1 MPLFRYELTDP
12 KGRPVRGVISATSM
26 VDARE
31 LLAVK
36 GLHDMTLLQLLSTDT
51 LEAEIRSKRETTLR
65 EPVGLSGIL
74 QRPAPPSDLALYFR
88 QMGAYIHSGLSAAEA
103 LEEIGSRTRHRQLR
117 IRSLRM
123 AERVRNGSAIGL
135 SARLERLPIS
145 AMQLGMMEIGERT
158 GTLELALEEAALS
171 AETDMA
177 LSKGMAWTKWLFW
190 QNIWSLAF
198 LAPVVRGIDIENIK
212 NSLEVWGLDLIRISL
227 PICLLIHIAHGIFIY
242 FSMTPIGRSFTGRV
256 ALIFPASRQTAFRR
270 AESTFLRALQQA
282 IKAGLPADTAVTIAS
297 TAIGNGALTA
307 ATQKAAAQLSN
318 GSNLATVTDSLV
330 FLPHGVKA
338 RITTGERTGTLE
350 KTLKQLADDAANSA
364 INAVAND
371 RAFRKWGSIGVTSVA
386 TIVVTLVLGIG
397 MKDAMFTF
405 LSTFTSGSE

>member
-12 KGRPVRGVISATSM
+12 QGRPVRGVVSAPSM

-31 LLAVK
+31 QLAVK
-36 GLHDMTLLQLLSTDT
+36 GLHGMTLLPLMSADT
-51 LEAEIRSKRETTLR
+51 QEAETRSKRETTLR
-65 EPVGLSGIL
+65 GPVGLSGIL

-88 QMGAYIHSGLSAAEA
+88 QIGAYIHSGLSAAEA

-123 AERVRNGSAIGL
+123 AQRVRNGSAIGL
-135 SARLERLPIS
+135 SARLENLPVS
-145 AMQLGMMEIGERT
+145 TTQLGMMEIGERT

-190 QNIWSLAF
+190 QNIWSLAV
-198 LAPVVRGIDIENIK
+198 LAPAVRGIDIENIK
-212 NSLEVWGLDLIRISL
+212 HSLEQWGLDLVRISL
-227 PICLLIHIAHGIFIY
+227 PICLLIHAAHGLFIY
-242 FSMTPIGRSFTGRV
+242 FSMTLIGRTFTGRV
-256 ALIFPASRQTAFRR
+256 ALFFPASRQTAFRR

-282 IKAGLPADTAVTIAS
+282 IKAGLPADTAMTIAS
-297 TAIGNGALTA
+297 TAIGNAALAVSTQNA
-307 ATQKAAAQLSN
+307 ATQLSN
-318 GSNLATVTDSLV
+318 GSNLSTVIDRLV

-350 KTLKQLADDAANSA
+350 KTLKQLADDAANNA
-364 INAVAND
+364 INAVVND

-386 TIVVTLVLGIG
+386 TIVITLVVGIG

-405 LSTFTSGSE
+405 LSTFTSGTE